1 MSDLFDSPYP
11 NSLAVVPARMGSTRL
26 PGKMLA
32 DLGGKPLVVRTWEA
46 CCATRLFERV
56 LVATDHP
63 DILRVVEEAGG
74 EGMLTD
80 PQHNSGSDRLAEVA
94 RQVEA
99 DLYVNVQGD
108 EPFVTRACLHPL
120 MELFRDQAVRV
131 GSLMSKVRSAE
142 EYENPSVVKVVC
154 NHLGDALYFSR
165 ASIPYARGG
174 GHSFRSSPPY
184 WGLCFS
190 PRRPKG
196 IYPID
201 AFGHRTSGNAGAI
214 AVASLG
220 LFDTNGLCRSARSR
234 DRHLGGPD
242 PCPPSLCVSRG
253 SPYLCILAFREQAG
267 SR

>member
-1 MSDLFDSPYP
+1 MPAISASPYP
-11 NSLAVVPARMGSTRL
+11 GSLAVIPARMASTRL

-32 DLGGKPLVVRTWEA
+32 DLGGKPLLVRTWEA

-120 MELFRDQAVRV
+120 MKLFRDQSVRV

-154 NHLGDALYFSR
+154 NHLSDALYFSR
-165 ASIPYARGG
+165 ATIPFARGG
-174 GHSFRSSPPY
+174 GIPPEVYRHIGVYAFRRDALLAFSRLAPSPAEQAEMLEQLRLLH
-184 WGLCFS
+184 WG
-190 PRRPKG
+190 
-196 IYPID
+196 YPIRMACVD
-201 AFGHRTSGNAGAI
+201 QPEAGI
-214 AVASLG
+214 
-220 LFDTNGLCRSARSR
+220 DTPEDLTRARLR
-234 DRHLGGPD
+234 F
-242 PCPPSLCVSRG
+242 
-253 SPYLCILAFREQAG
+253 A
-267 SR
+267 

>member
-1 MSDLFDSPYP
+1 MGSNSNQPLSDSFTFPYP

-120 MELFRDQAVRV
+120 MKLFRDQSVRV

-174 GHSFRSSPPY
+174 GIPSEVY
-184 WGLCFS
+184 
-190 PRRPKG
+190 
-196 IYPID
+196 
-201 AFGHRTSGNAGAI
+201 
-214 AVASLG
+214 
-220 LFDTNGLCRSARSR
+220 
-234 DRHLGGPD
+234 RHIG
-242 PCPPSLCVSRG
+242 V
-253 SPYLCILAFREQAG
+253 YAFRRDALRAFTQLTPSATEQAEMLEQLRLLHWG
-267 SR
+267 YSIRMACVDQPETGIDTPEDLIRARLRFA